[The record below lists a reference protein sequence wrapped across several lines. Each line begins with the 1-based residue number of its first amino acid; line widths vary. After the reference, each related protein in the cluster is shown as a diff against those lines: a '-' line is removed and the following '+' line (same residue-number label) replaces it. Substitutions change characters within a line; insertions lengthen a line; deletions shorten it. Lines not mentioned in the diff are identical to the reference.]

1 MHDARILQDDTIP
14 ISSIEFDY
22 KPNAPRIQS
31 RHSDVG
37 NLYENMAKQMAA
49 FLEIQESRHPKMV
62 DVLLTNETH
71 VNVVAGGDDDN
82 ILDLSHVPMVNDV
95 TNNLP
100 VNDIESH
107 GNTQF
112 EGNKP
117 TNTNFEGSKPKN
129 PVQSTSLV
137 DSPNKTLLE
146 SGWAPLMVIDS
157 LPGDRD
163 NNKSKLVKVPDTE
176 HLRNTV
182 QTFWKPAN
190 SMKGTRD

>member
-1 MHDARILQDDTIP
+1 MHDVRLLDDDTIP

-22 KPNAPRIQS
+22 KPNAPKIQS

-71 VNVVAGGDDDN
+71 VDVIAGGDDDN
-82 ILDLSHVPMVNDV
+82 ILDLSNVPMVNDV

-107 GNTQF
+107 GNTKF
-112 EGNKP
+112 EGRTP
-117 TNTNFEGSKPKN
+117 TNTKFEGSKPRN
-129 PVQSTSLV
+129 INQSTSLV
-137 DSPNKTLLE
+137 DNPNKTLLE

-157 LPGDRD
+157 LPGDTD

-176 HLRNTV
+176 QLQNTV
-182 QTFWKPAN
+182 QSFWKPAN
-190 SMKGTRD
+190 PMKRTRD